1 MSKFIASWLVSAGL
15 LLAFLVAA
23 AVGPAPLSVAAS
35 SHREA
40 PLISSDPQADNTDVY
55 AFVSPDRQDSVT
67 LIGDWIP
74 FEAPYGGPNYFK
86 FADEVLYEMHLDTIG
101 DAKSHVTYQFRFT
114 THTRNPNTFLYNT
127 GTIHSLTD
135 ANWNVYQTYTVT
147 EIVSTTA
154 AMTTTVLASDLLSPP
169 VNIGSKSTP
178 NYYALGDAATCIVSI
193 SGVSGGPTGSACGQ
207 HATMLGAGSNNI
219 KVFAGQ
225 RDDPFFVDLQ
235 VFDLLTLRGQAPPIG
250 YSSGNNIPLD
260 GLKGFNVHSIALQ
273 IPISRLTGSNSLTG
287 NNPNPIIGVWM
298 TSSRQSMRVL
308 SALGGVANSG
318 PMVQVSRLGMP
329 LTNELVMPLALKD
342 AFNGLAPE
350 GDLPLYTSG
359 PGAGDLFKKSVEN
372 PELGRLLC
380 SLYGVPLPREVGST
394 CNTGYTTPD
403 TGRSDIFAIFL
414 TGMKTAAPFTI
425 NTATGPVQLPSGFDI
440 NQPTGVVPADMLRL
454 NTGIKGN
461 TCSPTPN
468 RLGILGGDAC
478 GFPNGRR
485 LADDVVDI
493 ELQAVGGA
501 AWQALVDNTFS
512 FNPAYANALTDRVNS
527 NDAAFDAVFP
537 YVAAPHAG
545 QDPHFADIYNSW
557 FSLFVY

>member
-1 MSKFIASWLVSAGL
+1 MSKVFTSRIVSAGV
-15 LLAFLVAA
+15 LLAFVAA
-23 AVGPAPLSVAAS
+23 SVLGAAPLNVAAS

-40 PLISSDPQADNTDVY
+40 PLIANDPAADNTDVY
-55 AFVSPDRQDSVT
+55 AFVSPDRQDSIT

-74 FEAPYGGPNYFK
+74 FEAPFGGPNYYR
-86 FADEVLYEMHLDTIG
+86 FADEVNYYIHVDTKG
-101 DAKSHVTYQFRFT
+101 DAKSHVTYLFQFA

-135 ANWNVYQTYTVT
+135 TNWNVYQTYTVT
-147 EIVSTTA
+147 EIVSTTSGL
-154 AMTTTVLASDLLSPP
+154 TTTVLATNLASPP

-178 NYYALGDAATCIVSI
+178 NYDTLGDAGVCTVGI
-193 SGVSGGPTGSACGQ
+193 SGVSGAPG
-207 HATMLGAGSNNI
+207 ATNCNTRTSPLGAGNNDI

-250 YSSGNNIPLD
+250 YSSGNNVPLD

-273 IPISRLTGSNSLTG
+273 IPTSRLTGNNSLTG
-287 NNPNPIIGVWM
+287 NNPNPIIGVWA
-298 TSSRQSMRVL
+298 TSSRRTTRVL
-308 SALGGVANSG
+308 GAFGIPTDSG
-318 PMVQVSRLGMP
+318 PMVQISRLGMP
-329 LTNELVMPLALKD
+329 LTNEVVIPLALKD

-359 PGAGDLFKKSVEN
+359 PGAGDLLKKSVEN

-380 SLYGVPLPREVGST
+380 GLYGVRLPREIGTT
-394 CNTGYTTPD
+394 CNTGYTTPGS
-403 TGRSDIFAIFL
+403 GRNDIFQIFL

-425 NTATGPVQLPSGFDI
+425 NTASGPVVLPAGF
-440 NQPTGVVPADMLRL
+440 NVNRPAGVVPAEMLRL
-454 NTGIKGN
+454 NTAIKGN

-485 LADDVVDI
+485 LADDVTDI
-493 ELQAVGGA
+493 ELLAVGGA
-501 AWQALVDNTFS
+501 AWQVLVDNSFT
-512 FNPAYANALTDRVNS
+512 FNPALAGALTDRVNR
-527 NDAAFDAVFP
+527 NDVDFGTTFP
-537 YVAAPHAG
+537 YVASPRAG
-545 QDPHFADIYNSW
+545 QDPQFSNIFSSW
-557 FSLFVY
+557 LIWIGR